1 MVEIAVFVII
11 WLSVGYAFSIL
22 TLLALNG
29 ALIENDWKWACVF
42 AMLGPIQG
50 WIFMRLTEEQ
60 T

>member
-11 WLSVGYAFSIL
+11 WLSVGYASSIL

-29 ALIENDWKWACVF
+29 MLIENDWKWAFVV
-42 AMLGPIQG
+42 ALLGPIQG